1 MPKSNKTGRLCE
13 DMKREVIAIVSQM
26 KDPRLDGLV
35 TITRVDVTPDLAV
48 AKIYVSRMGENGTKQ
63 AVDAL
68 KHAAGH
74 VRSEIAKRMHI
85 RKAPEMMFIAD
96 DGAQYAAHINE
107 IIESLKK

>member
-1 MPKSNKTGRLCE
+1 MPKSNKIGRLCE
-13 DMKREVIAIVSQM
+13 DMKREVIAIVNQM

-35 TITRVDVTPDLAV
+35 TITRVEVTADLGV
-48 AKIYVSRMGENGTKQ
+48 AKIYVSRMGENGSKQ
-63 AVDAL
+63 AIEAL

-96 DGAQYAAHINE
+96 DGAEYAAHINE
-107 IIESLKK
+107 IIQSLKQ